1 MRKRILCVDDDPDI
15 TALLN
20 IILVEE
26 GYNVFSANSPSN
38 IFDLIQQHKPD
49 LILLDVHMGPYNG
62 MQICKA
68 MRSYTRTEKTP
79 VLIIT
84 SDNEIEGAIKDFGA
98 TDIILKP
105 FDTKLLIEKISS
117 YLSHKKSI

>member
-1 MRKRILCVDDDPDI
+1 MHKRILCVDDDPDI

-20 IILVEE
+20 IILVDE
-26 GYNVFSANSPSN
+26 GYHVNSASSPSN
-38 IFDLIQQHKPD
+38 IFDLIQEHKPD
-49 LILLDVHMGPYNG
+49 LILLDVYMGPYNG

-68 MRSYTRTEKTP
+68 MRSYTRTERTP

-84 SDNEIEGAIKDFGA
+84 SDNEIEGAVKDFGA

-105 FDTKLLIEKISS
+105 FNTELLIEKIRS
-117 YLSHKKSI
+117 YLPPKDSG